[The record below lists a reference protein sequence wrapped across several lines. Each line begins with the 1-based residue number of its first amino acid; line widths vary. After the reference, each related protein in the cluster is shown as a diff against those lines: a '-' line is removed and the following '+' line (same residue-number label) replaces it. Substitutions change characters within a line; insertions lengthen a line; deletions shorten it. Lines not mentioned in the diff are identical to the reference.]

1 MRIWAR
7 LRGAHDQFD
16 GLDLMIVSIMR
27 RTGLIARNS
36 GEGFFGVGGWRW
48 FSPLSVFDAGF
59 YVGPGGFDQFL
70 KRRRVWECS
79 GAQLYVAH
87 ALARAL
93 QQMGWIGE
101 GRALVEADVDVRG
114 EDVDVGEGRVAEAG
128 DGAAVMEELADFVAA
143 LAHRFEPVAG
153 DGAQFGVALVE
164 PGVDGGVVGEGVVEA
179 EEVGLH
185 GCSFLLLVLSYAR
198 RPIISSGRLVMDGHC
213 I

>member
-48 FSPLSVFDAGF
+48 FSPLAVFDAGF

-93 QQMGWIGE
+93 QQMCWIGE
-101 GRALVEADVDVRG
+101 GRALVEADVYVRG
-114 EDVDVGEGRVAEAG
+114 EDVDVGEGNVSQAG
-128 DGAAVMEELADFVAA
+128 VWAAVVQKFADFVAA
-143 LAHRFEPVAG
+143 ATHHLEPFFC
-153 DGAQFGVALVE
+153 D
-164 PGVDGGVVGEGVVEA
+164 
-179 EEVGLH
+179 
-185 GCSFLLLVLSYAR
+185 
-198 RPIISSGRLVMDGHC
+198 SS
-213 I
+213 